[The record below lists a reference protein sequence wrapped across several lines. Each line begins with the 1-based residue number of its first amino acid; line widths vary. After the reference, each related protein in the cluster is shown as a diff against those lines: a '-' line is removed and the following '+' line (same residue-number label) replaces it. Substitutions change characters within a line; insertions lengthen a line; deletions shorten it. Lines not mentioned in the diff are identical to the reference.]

1 MSDDTRG
8 GSTATVMLA
17 FLAGAAVGAG
27 VALLLAPRS
36 GRETRDKIK
45 DWIDEAAGEAGETA
59 RKVRE
64 AAGRAVSEIEEAWN
78 AGRKET

>member
-1 MSDDTRG
+1 MSDDRG
-8 GSTATVMLA
+8 GGSAATVMLA
-17 FLAGAAVGAG
+17 FLAGAALGAG

-45 DWIDEAAGEAGETA
+45 GWIDEAAGEAGEGA

-64 AAGRAVSEIEEAWN
+64 AAGRAVSKIEEAWN

>member
-1 MSDDTRG
+1 MSDETRG
-8 GSTATVMLA
+8 GSAATTMLA
-17 FLAGAAVGAG
+17 FLAGAALGAG

-36 GRETRDKIK
+36 GRETREKLGN
-45 DWIDEAAGEAGETA
+45 WLDEAAGEAGEGA

-64 AAGRAVSEIEEAWN
+64 AAGRAVSVIEEAWN

>member
-1 MSDDTRG
+1 MSDDTRR
-8 GSTATVMLA
+8 GSAATTVLA
-17 FLAGAAVGAG
+17 FLAGAALGAG

-36 GRETRDKIK
+36 GKETREKLGS
-45 DWIDEAAGEAGETA
+45 WLDEAAGEAGERA

-64 AAGRAVSEIEEAWN
+64 AAGRAVSVIEDAWN